1 MFDVTILSL
10 EFAFY
15 GNLDGKNYCG
25 MATPRVLVVRA
36 PGTNCDVET
45 AFAFEMAGAQ
55 PARLHVN
62 QLIEN
67 PTLASGFQILC
78 FPGGFSYGDDIAA
91 GRILATQLQNFLSDM
106 LEVFK
111 QSDRLVIGICN
122 GFQVMMRLGIFFENG
137 NQDQPATLTWNQQG
151 RFEDRWVN
159 LKPVTSNCPF
169 LRDIDQIYLPMAH
182 AEGRFLFRD
191 EEAKK
196 AIDCQQP
203 NRAALLRRSWCD
215 RRFNSS
221 LPRESERCS
230 VQRRW
235 YLRSFGTNFRIDA
248 SPRTS
253 PVPDQSPELDTA
265 DDATRAW

>member
-1 MFDVTILSL
+1 
-10 EFAFY
+10 
-15 GNLDGKNYCG
+15 

-91 GRILATQLQNFLSDM
+91 GRILATQLQNFLGDM

-111 QSDRLVIGICN
+111 QSDRLVLGICN

-137 NQDQPATLTWNQQG
+137 SQNQPATLTWNQQG

-191 EEAKK
+191 DEAKK
-196 AIDCQQP
+196 QLIANEQIVLRYCDAEGSTGDDILAFPTNPNGAQSNVAGICDPSGRIFGLMPHPERHLFATNHPSWTRRATQP
-203 NRAALLRRSWCD
+203 EHGEGLKIFQNAVAY
-215 RRFNSS
+215 F
-221 LPRESERCS
+221 E
-230 VQRRW
+230 
-235 YLRSFGTNFRIDA
+235 
-248 SPRTS
+248 
-253 PVPDQSPELDTA
+253 
-265 DDATRAW
+265 